1 MWGSMLTTWNVGEV
15 LGGGIL
21 TLGLSVAD
29 FVILAFA
36 IALVFFVSR
45 ASAKGSVREWLW
57 ERPVRSAMLAIL
69 LLMAVLLFGAYG
81 HGYDAS
87 QFIYNQF

>member
-1 MWGSMLTTWNVGEV
+1 MLTTWNVGE
-15 LGGGIL
+15 LFGGGIL

-29 FVILAFA
+29 FIILAVA
-36 IALVFFVSR
+36 VIVVFLVSR
-45 ASAKGSVREWLW
+45 ASAKGSVRDWLY
-57 ERPVRSAMLAIL
+57 ERPMASAMLAVL
-69 LLMAVLLFGAYG
+69 LIAVVVLFGAYG